1 MTDKIFTISLIFF
14 FASFLGIVK
23 PGSIEIDS
31 VYVQNIKNNP
41 VANLTSDFET
51 GNIEDSRNSGVLSN
65 AAGYLSNNW
74 KDLHQFVEDSGIDLF
89 FNYKGD
95 YLNNIAG
102 GNGTKNTFLNYFY
115 MGLNFDLDRA
125 FNSKGTK
132 LYLSAIGT
140 GGENFCNV
148 VGTSQGISNIEAFGT
163 WKIYEFWIEQN
174 LIDERATIKF
184 GLYDLNSEF
193 DVRATSSFFIN
204 PSHGIGADFS
214 QTGKNGPSIF
224 PTTSLTLRAK
234 YKSESNYLIQAA
246 VLDGVPG
253 DPENPNGTHVI
264 LNKSDGLLLTAE
276 TGYIKNEENFGRG
289 FEKYVIG
296 GWFYTSK
303 FPSIS
308 DDENN
313 AGTKKRN
320 FGLYASAEKFL
331 FSENSDSTQG
341 LSAFLRAG
349 YAEKDLNRFDAYF
362 GAGFIYKG
370 LFSERDEDILGLAV
384 AIAPYSPQ
392 FEYTFQQE
400 LTNLNGPEINFEL
413 TYSIYLTGW
422 LNIQPDL
429 QYVINPTYCISSK
442 YALVAGLRTSA
453 AF

>member
-1 MTDKIFTISLIFF
+1 MISKIFTISLLFW
-14 FASFLGIVK
+14 FASFIGVIKPQSIV
-23 PGSIEIDS
+23 IDS
-31 VYVQNIKNNP
+31 ANVQNIENKRSS
-41 VANLTSDFET
+41 NLTTYT
-51 GNIEDSRNSGVLSN
+51 GPINIEESQNTGILTN

-74 KDLHQFVEDSGIDLF
+74 NNFYKYIEDTGIDLF

-102 GNGTKNTFLNYFY
+102 GNETKNTFLNYFY
-115 MGLNFDLDRA
+115 MGLNFNMDKI
-125 FNSKGTK
+125 FNSSGTK
-132 LYLSAIGT
+132 LYLSTIGT

-148 VGTSQGISNIEAFGT
+148 VGTSLGISNIEAFRT

-204 PSHGIGADFS
+204 PSHGIGPDFS
-214 QTGKNGPSIF
+214 QSGKNGPSIF
-224 PTTSLTLRAK
+224 PTTSLTIRAR
-234 YKSESNYLIQAA
+234 YKSESNYIIQAA

-264 LNKSDGLLLTAE
+264 LNKNDGFLLTAE
-276 TGYIKNEENFGRG
+276 TGYVKNEENFGRG

-296 GWFYTSK
+296 GWYYTSK
-303 FPSIS
+303 FPSLS
-308 DDENN
+308 GDENN
-313 AGTKKRN
+313 AGVKKKN

-331 FSENSDSTQG
+331 FSENDDSTQG
-341 LSAFLRAG
+341 LSTFLRAG
-349 YAEKDLNRFDAYF
+349 YAEKELNRFDAYF

-370 LFSERDEDILGLAV
+370 LISKRDEDILGLAV

-392 FEYTFQQE
+392 FENAFQLE
-400 LTNLNGPEINFEL
+400 LTNIRGPEVNFEL

-429 QYVINPTYCISSK
+429 QYIINPTYCTTNK
-442 YALVAGLRTSA
+442 YAFVAGLRTSA